1 MKKTINLDFTF
12 KGFDGTEVVVV
23 DQNGNEIPG
32 GVKAWF
38 ELGKLISSSSTKDGN
53 TAVKY
58 FGLAQQLGKSHTL
71 ELDQAD
77 TNLLKEFIGT
87 AHLRADF
94 KAQLLEAIDNAKEIV

>member
-1 MKKTINLDFTF
+1 MKKLIDFDFTF

-38 ELGKLISSSSTKDGN
+38 ELGKQLSSSATKDGN

-58 FGLAQQLGKSHTL
+58 FGLAQQLGKTHTL

-77 TNLLKEFIGT
+77 TNLLKEFVGT
-87 AHLRADF
+87 SNLRADF
-94 KAQLLEAIDNAKEIV
+94 KAQLLEAIDNAKEVV

>member
-1 MKKTINLDFTF
+1 MKKLINFNFTF
-12 KGFDGTEVVVV
+12 KGFDGAEVMVV

-38 ELGKLISSSSTKDGN
+38 ELGKQLSSSATKDGN

-58 FGLAQQLGKSHTL
+58 FGLAQMLGSKQEL

-77 TNLLKEFIGT
+77 IALLKEFIGS

-94 KAQLLEAIDNAKEIV
+94 KAQLLEAIDNGVEVK

>member
-1 MKKTINLDFTF
+1 MKKLINFNFTF

-38 ELGKLISSSSTKDGN
+38 ELGKQLSSSATKDGN

-58 FGLAQQLGKSHTL
+58 FGLAQMLGSKQEL

-77 TNLLKEFIGT
+77 TALLKEFIGS
-87 AHLRADF
+87 AHLRTDF
-94 KAQLLEAIDNAKEIV
+94 KAQLLEAIDNGVEVK

>member
-1 MKKTINLDFTF
+1 MKKLINFNFTF
-12 KGFDGTEVVVV
+12 KGFDGTEVMVV

-38 ELGKLISSSSTKDGN
+38 ELGKHLSSSATKDGN

-58 FGLAQQLGKSHTL
+58 FGLAQMLGTKHEL

-77 TNLLKEFIGT
+77 TALLKEFIGT
-87 AHLRADF
+87 STLRADF
-94 KAQLLEAIDNAKEIV
+94 KAQLLNAIDNAKEI